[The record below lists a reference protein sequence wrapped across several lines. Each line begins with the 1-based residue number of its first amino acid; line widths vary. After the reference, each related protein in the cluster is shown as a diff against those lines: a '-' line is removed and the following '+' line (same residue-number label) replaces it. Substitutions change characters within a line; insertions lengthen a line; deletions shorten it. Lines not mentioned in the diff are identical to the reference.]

1 MDAVRNSIWTSPVLR
16 CNPVDKVSGPVD
28 ADPPGVILSPS
39 PEAVLADRLRALR
52 RSQRLTQAQLARVLG
67 GSKGIS
73 ISAISSYENSS
84 DPKLPPASRLRSYAL
99 FCAQDHSGEPAPQLA
114 RPEDLTSSER
124 ETFEALHRELIEL
137 RDAARSKGSTSAAA
151 SIWTF
156 DTGPVTIICPEAPAA
171 YRSPLANEANPNYT
185 RMYRYADVDALIE
198 LWGHLRA
205 QNPGLEEFAHKLPEE
220 AGPAE
225 LTGHLI
231 VLGGIVW
238 NDVAHQLQ
246 PLLRDLPIQQVEV
259 PDLLNG
265 EVFKLPDETEIRPQW
280 SDYERVSANAPT
292 KDQITAEQVDDVWR
306 DGRRRSLVE
315 DVAFLARVPNPLN
328 HTRTL
333 TICSGV
339 YSRGVLGAVRALTDI
354 AVRDR
359 NEAYL
364 AGRFPGGSFALLT
377 RVPLVNGAAM
387 SPDLEIPYNRLYEWS
402 PDDEAAE

>member
-1 MDAVRNSIWTSPVLR
+1 VTLA
-16 CNPVDKVSGPVD
+16 
-28 ADPPGVILSPS
+28 PS

-52 RSQRLTQAQLARVLG
+52 RSQRLTQAQLAHVLG
-67 GSKGIS
+67 GAKGMS

-99 FCAQDHSGEPAPQLA
+99 FCVQDHSGQADPRIPRLE
-114 RPEDLTSSER
+114 ELTTSER
-124 ETFEALHRELIEL
+124 EAFETLHRELLEL
-137 RDAARSKGSTSAAA
+137 RDAARNKAGTSAAGS
-151 SIWTF
+151 SIWSF

-171 YRSPLANEANPNYT
+171 YRSPLADEANPNFT

-205 QNPGLEEFAHKLPEE
+205 QNPSVEDFAHKLPEE
-220 AGPAE
+220 AVPDDM
-225 LTGHLI
+225 TGHLI

-265 EVFKLPDETEIRPQW
+265 EVFRLPDETEIRPQW
-280 SDYERVSANAPT
+280 SDYERISGAAPT
-292 KDQITAEQVDDVWR
+292 KDEITAEQTDDVWR
-306 DGRRRSLVE
+306 DGRRRALVE

-328 HTRTL
+328 HARTL
-333 TICSGV
+333 TVCSGV
-339 YSRGVLGAVRALTDI
+339 YSRGVLGAVRALTDM

-364 AGRFPGGSFALLT
+364 TSRFPSGEFAILM
-377 RVPLVNGAAM
+377 RVPLVNGNAI
-387 SPDLEIPYNRLYEWS
+387 SPDLELPHNRLYEWS
-402 PDDEAAE
+402 PNEEVAA